1 MYLLLFHAT
10 GCEILFSFHV
20 PYSIF
25 TPVFYLL
32 FTLDRRIPIPD
43 FVPYGVGRIESLS
56 VPQLASSLGAKL
68 GICTTGNALDKH
80 SLDDHHMEQNDAS
93 VKDMEMAAIAWAATL
108 HSTPHF
114 GVKVVTD
121 IVDGDKPTQEEF
133 FENLASAAMS
143 LQEALPKVIEYV
155 CGKNH
160 DEL

>member
-1 MYLLLFHAT
+1 MISSPLP
-10 GCEILFSFHV
+10 I
-20 PYSIF
+20 
-25 TPVFYLL
+25 
-32 FTLDRRIPIPD
+32 DRRIPIPD
-43 FVPYGVGRIESLS
+43 FIPYGIGRIDSLS
-56 VPQLASSLGAKL
+56 VTQLASTINAKL

-80 SLDDHHMEQNDAS
+80 DLDDHHMEQNDAS
-93 VKDMEMAAIAWAATL
+93 VKDMEMAAIAWAASL

-133 FENLASAAMS
+133 FENLQSAAVS